1 MKIERGEGVPIVS
14 HSSDSECATDLQ
26 EMLKMN
32 ISILLGLA
40 TYWALLHH
48 VDESWFKFETA
59 ISDVHL

>member
-26 EMLKMN
+26 EMLKMS

-40 TYWALLHH
+40 T
-48 VDESWFKFETA
+48 
-59 ISDVHL
+59 